1 MTRRH
6 TAHFTGQELLL
17 LSAGAEEPRWPS
29 AMHALSHCAHI
40 GLCARAHWVVRARA
54 LGYARAMGD
63 CNAQAPRGGCGGGG
77 GGGGARLWARCC
89 EPGRSSSAQPRPA
102 TRGEP
107 QVGEGGF
114 QRPET
119 CGRIRW
125 RLCPCYLWPEC
136 CWWRA
141 TGSAG
146 RPAGRARRREGGDR
160 PAGYRAHPGRLS
172 RPPRQQADR
181 LPPAARAN
189 SR

>member
-1 MTRRH
+1 MLYFLLNSSGSSEAAASQFTMPSQLLTLNVAARFTMTRRH
-6 TAHFTGQELLL
+6 TAHFTGQEVLLP
-17 LSAGAEEPRWPS
+17 SAGAEEPRWPS

-63 CNAQAPRGGCGGGG
+63 CNAQAPRGGCCCCC
-77 GGGGARLWARCC
+77 GGGGARLWARCR

-102 TRGEP
+102 TRGAP

-125 RLCPCYLWPEC
+125 RLCPCYL
-136 CWWRA
+136 
-141 TGSAG
+141 
-146 RPAGRARRREGGDR
+146 
-160 PAGYRAHPGRLS
+160 
-172 RPPRQQADR
+172 
-181 LPPAARAN
+181 
-189 SR
+189 